1 VDVRRYDEQ
10 IDVRPG
16 LVAGTDGPAQFVWR
30 RRLWRVTEVQTRWV
44 ETADWWNSPQVRAAR
59 GDSEDADGGDL
70 LREEEIWRVVA
81 SPGRERDAGIYELA
95 HAWGSGRWMLRAVV
109 D

>member
-1 VDVRRYDEQ
+1 MS
-10 IDVRPG
+10 G
-16 LVAGTDGPAQFVWR
+16 AGGDGPAQFVWR
-30 RRLWRVTEVQTRWV
+30 RRVWRVTEVQTRWV
-44 ETADWWNSPQVRAAR
+44 ETADLVNSPQVRAAR
-59 GDSEDADGGDL
+59 GDSEGADGGDL

-81 SPGRERDAGIYELA
+81 SPGRERDAGVYELA